1 MTCVANNA
9 PRYPHYCRPNLW
21 PSNAL
26 PALEPALKRLGTLM
40 TATGLLLA
48 RHCDSYVA
56 AKAQHQ
62 SAACLEATMQL
73 SRCVKARLLHYFP
86 LGDATDVAAEDAGEA
101 DVSSWHVAHC
111 ECCRRASRAHRA
123 SSAQVWVAPG
133 PRQPDGPHMRSV

>member
-1 MTCVANNA
+1 MTCFANNA
-9 PRYPHYCRPNLW
+9 LRYPHYCRPNLW

-56 AKAQHQ
+56 AKAQHP
-62 SAACLEATMQL
+62 SAACLEATMQQ

-86 LGDATDVAAEDAGEA
+86 LGDASDAAEDAGEA
-101 DVSSWHVAHC
+101 DVSSWHVPHRAC
-111 ECCRRASRAHRA
+111 SRRASRAHRA
-123 SSAQVWVAPG
+123 SAQVRVAPG